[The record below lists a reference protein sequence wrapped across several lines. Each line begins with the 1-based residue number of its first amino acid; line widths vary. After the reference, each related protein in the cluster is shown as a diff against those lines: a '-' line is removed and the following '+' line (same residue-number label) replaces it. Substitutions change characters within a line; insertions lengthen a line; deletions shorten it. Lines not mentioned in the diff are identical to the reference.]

1 MRKMGWKE
9 LPPGAINP
17 WAGNFMEVKTGSFR
31 GGLKPVFHEEHCIH
45 CLFCWVFCPDN
56 AIIVKDGKVVG
67 INYDYC
73 KGCGICTVECPTS
86 PKSLT
91 MEKEE
96 LQL

>member
-17 WAGNFMEVKTGSFR
+17 WVGNFMEVKTGSFR

-56 AIIVKDGKVVG
+56 AIIVKEGKMVG

-73 KGCGICTVECPTS
+73 KGCGICAQVCP
-86 PKSLT
+86 KQAHAIE
-91 MEKEE
+91 MEQEVK
-96 LQL
+96 